1 MNRSEFRI
9 VHSTLIEHYQYIEHH
24 LEGIYA
30 AISGKPLV
38 YGLEDVEESTIGNI
52 VCEIKKIETKQN
64 VSIIP
69 NEVYDRLENARLKR
83 NFWCHNCYVDMLFK
97 LNGDPKKDADIKMLS
112 TDLREAEDL
121 REVLYQIKI
130 PLITGNRSEF

>member
-1 MNRSEFRI
+1 MKLSEFRI
-9 VHSTLIEHYQYIEHH
+9 LHSTLIEHYQYIEHH

-30 AISGKPLV
+30 LISCKPFLD
-38 YGLEDVEESTIGNI
+38 GLDDVEESAIGKI
-52 VCEIKKIETKQN
+52 VCEIKKIETQQN

-69 NEVYDRLENARLKR
+69 NEVYDRVENARLKR

-97 LNGDPKKDADIKMLS
+97 VNGDPKKDADIKMLS

-121 REVLYQIKI
+121 REVLYQIKMQ
-130 PLITGNRSEF
+130 LISVKRSEL